1 MVLHVKQ
8 DDEQFEHA
16 SLLRNIYTEQVV
28 QVVEVDPQVLQL
40 ELHELQAL
48 FSKYL
53 DSSQLIQLLLLSLQ
67 VLQLLLH

>member
-1 MVLHVKQ
+1 VVLHVKQ

>member
-53 DSSQLIQLLLLSLQ
+53 DSSQLIQLLLPLTYIY
-67 VLQLLLH
+67 

>member
-16 SLLRNIYTEQVV
+16 SLLRNIYSEQVV

-53 DSSQLIQLLLLSLQ
+53 DSSQLIQLLLPLTYIY
-67 VLQLLLH
+67 

>member
-1 MVLHVKQ
+1 VVLHVKQ

-53 DSSQLIQLLLLSLQ
+53 DSSQLIQLLLPLTYIY
-67 VLQLLLH
+67 